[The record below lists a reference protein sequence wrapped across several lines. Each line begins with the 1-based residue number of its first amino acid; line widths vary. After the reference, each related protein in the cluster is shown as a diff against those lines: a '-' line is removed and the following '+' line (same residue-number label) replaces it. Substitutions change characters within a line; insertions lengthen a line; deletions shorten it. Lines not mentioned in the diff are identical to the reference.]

1 MIENLV
7 EFKTRFSIVSALMID
22 LTLVNFLVILD
33 LKSYQVFLGNNS
45 VFLSQ
50 FQLQL
55 LNFIL
60 QTFNFEQQCVN
71 FVGILATLGDLL
83 AHSGRGLFLFGF
95 WRRLYEF
102 LLRRLLTR
110 SKLLFCLCIHS
121 KKWRKKLKMNFLIW
135 KKLDFEKLLTT
146 FGHNDRAWMYE

>member
-1 MIENLV
+1 MINL
-7 EFKTRFSIVSALMID
+7 IV
-22 LTLVNFLVILD
+22 VNFLVILD

-83 AHSGRGLFLFGF
+83 AYSGRGLFLFGF
-95 WRRLYEF
+95 
-102 LLRRLLTR
+102 
-110 SKLLFCLCIHS
+110 
-121 KKWRKKLKMNFLIW
+121 
-135 KKLDFEKLLTT
+135 
-146 FGHNDRAWMYE
+146 

>member
-22 LTLVNFLVILD
+22 LT
-33 LKSYQVFLGNNS
+33 YQVFLGNNS

-83 AHSGRGLFLFGF
+83 AYSGRGLFLFGF
-95 WRRLYEF
+95 
-102 LLRRLLTR
+102 
-110 SKLLFCLCIHS
+110 
-121 KKWRKKLKMNFLIW
+121 
-135 KKLDFEKLLTT
+135 
-146 FGHNDRAWMYE
+146 